1 MNFKH
6 DLVEQID
13 FKYRKSTTTDDF
25 ENNYDAIRAKA
36 MVYDEKKEDYFS
48 VGELDAYFF
57 DIETSNVPIYEVLDS
72 IDGDTATLISY
83 FDLDYKR
90 VTPKIGKIF
99 NYDKEELMQMS
110 ANFIYLHMLKVDK
123 KYRGK
128 NIGKLLIRALL
139 NDCKRDANFAFLNAI
154 PLQFN
159 SRLYDDDNK
168 IKKINNSEFK
178 NRTKDQSQKKL
189 IELYQTCGFKLI
201 DKKSTDMVADISGLY
216 FE

>member
-13 FKYRKSTTTDDF
+13 FKYRKSTTTDDYQ
-25 ENNYDAIRAKA
+25 NNYDGIRAKA
-36 MVYDEKKEDYFS
+36 LVYDEKKEDYFS
-48 VGELDAYFF
+48 VGQLDAYFF
-57 DIETSNVPIYEVLDS
+57 DIETSSAPVHEVLDC
-72 IDGDTATLISY
+72 IDGDTATLINY
-83 FDLDYKR
+83 FDLNYKR
-90 VTPKIGKIF
+90 VTSKIGKIF
-99 NYDKEELMQMS
+99 KYSEDDIMGMS
-110 ANFIYLHMLKVDK
+110 SNFIYLHMLKVDK

-128 NIGKLLIRALL
+128 NIGKLLIQALL

-159 SRLYDDDNK
+159 SRLYDDNNK
-168 IKKINNSEFK
+168 LKKIDNSEFK